1 MRPFTHALAVLYG
14 LTAVAL
20 LRCAMVS
27 HQHGA
32 PVHTAFF
39 AGAAVLLATAIAH
52 HAYHRDELRH
62 AQRVNASLRHPSAA
76 GRTSMEDGV
85 VAVALAAACCETW
98 WATAGA
104 DHDPDTCTRKD
115 HHA

>member
-1 MRPFTHALAVLYG
+1 MNHFTHALACLYG

-39 AGAAVLLATAIAH
+39 AGAAILLATAIVH
-52 HAYHRDELRH
+52 HAYQRDELRH
-62 AQRVNASLRHPSAA
+62 ARRVAASLARHPATRA
-76 GRTSMEDGV
+76 TAEDDT
-85 VAVALAAACCETW
+85 VAIALAAACCDTW

-104 DHDPDTCTRKD
+104 DHDPRTCTRKD
-115 HHA
+115 QTT